1 MWGKLCPL
9 CLTAI
14 KPQEMKSLVDQRRRT
29 LRALPSLEE
38 IVRGSVVERRLRCGK
53 PGCRCAR
60 RQLHEVTYL
69 SVTFAGGRTEQI
81 SLPADL
87 VPVARRWVANYQAW
101 WKAVEK
107 ISAINR
113 KLLRERRSSTQK
125 RSARTGKT
133 PP

>member
-1 MWGKLCPL
+1 MLY
-9 CLTAI
+9 LTAI
-14 KPQEMKSLVDQRRRT
+14 KPQAMKRLLDQRRRA
-29 LRALPSLEE
+29 LRALPSLQEV
-38 IVRGSVVERRLRCGK
+38 VRGSVVARRLRCGK

-60 RQLHEVTYL
+60 GQLHAATYL

-87 VPVARRWVANYQAW
+87 VPLARRWVANYDAW

-113 KLLRERRSSTQK
+113 TLLRERRSSAPK
-125 RSARTGKT
+125 HSARGGKA

>member
-1 MWGKLCPL
+1 MQRLL
-9 CLTAI
+9 
-14 KPQEMKSLVDQRRRT
+14 DQRRRA

-38 IVRGSVVERRLRCGK
+38 VVRGSVVARRLRCGNA
-53 PGCRCAR
+53 GCRCAR
-60 RQLHEVTYL
+60 GQLHAATYL

-87 VPVARRWVANYQAW
+87 VPLARRWVANYQAW

-113 KLLRERRSSTQK
+113 KVLRAWRSSPQK
-125 RSARTGKT
+125 RSGRGGKA

>member
-1 MWGKLCPL
+1 MQRLL
-9 CLTAI
+9 
-14 KPQEMKSLVDQRRRT
+14 DRRRRA

-38 IVRGSVVERRLRCGK
+38 LVRGSVVVRRVRCGK

-60 RQLHEVTYL
+60 GQLHPATYL

-87 VPVARRWVANYQAW
+87 VPLARRWVANYQAW
-101 WKAVEK
+101 WNAVEK

-113 KLLRERRSSTQK
+113 QLLRARRSSAQK
-125 RSARTGKT
+125 RSARGGKT

>member
-1 MWGKLCPL
+1 
-9 CLTAI
+9 
-14 KPQEMKSLVDQRRRT
+14 MKRLLDRRRRI

-38 IVRGSVVERRLRCGK
+38 VVRGSVVERELRCGK

-60 RQLHEVTYL
+60 GQLHAATYL

-87 VPVARRWVANYQAW
+87 VPLARRWVANYQAW
-101 WKAVEK
+101 WRAVEK

-113 KLLRERRSSTQK
+113 QLLRARHSSPQR
-125 RSARTGKT
+125 RSARAGKAA
-133 PP
+133 P